1 MEKTILIILLL
12 LLLLLLPLLTN
23 NNIYEF
29 VCNYNLDNSL
39 AADPYQCED
48 YFLNS
53 FINAGGQ
60 QNISVMDE
68 MNSNT
73 GDKSEIVT
81 NLLDKLDTFFI
92 IKSGISDTSYC
103 ELEVASEKIS
113 NLANLIKL
121 TIVSIGSEIEYN
133 QYNNIKY
140 ALDDLAIKSY
150 VQSSIITDIRK
161 YLTQLA
167 ADPSLSANYSGRLE
181 RANTCKDQNHQ
192 DPSIYPLCSIN
203 GNDFGLRRYDEVITT
218 DVVISD
224 LTLYST

>member
-29 VCNYNLDNSL
+29 VCNYQLENSL

-60 QNISVMDE
+60 QHISVMDE
-68 MNSNT
+68 INSNT

-81 NLLDKLDTFFI
+81 NLIDKLDTFFI

-140 ALDDLAIKSY
+140 ALDSLAIKSY

-161 YLTQLA
+161 YLTQVA
-167 ADPSLSANYSGRLE
+167 ADPSSSANLAGRIE
-181 RANTCKDQNHQ
+181 RANTCKDLNHQ
-192 DPSIYPLCSIN
+192 DDSIYPLCSIN
-203 GNDFGLRRYDEVITT
+203 GNDYGLKKYDEVIPT
-218 DVVISD
+218 DVNISD
-224 LTLYST
+224 ITR